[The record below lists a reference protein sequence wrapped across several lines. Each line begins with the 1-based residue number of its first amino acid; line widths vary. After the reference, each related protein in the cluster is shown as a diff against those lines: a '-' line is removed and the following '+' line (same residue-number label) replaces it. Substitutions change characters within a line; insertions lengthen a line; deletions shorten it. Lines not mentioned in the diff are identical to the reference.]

1 MKRFFGILSTYD
13 GKKLKDSFPIL
24 DTLLSHQYF
33 LQKRE
38 GFYKGIMKINFLAII
53 FILLPLCSS
62 CSIFN
67 NGPSYEDGETDGRV
81 GPEGSSGFGS
91 IIFCENVT
99 EDGVIIGASNNFP
112 EGTNVVWAY
121 FNYWGMENGQP
132 WGRLWTH
139 DGREYINAQGEIWE
153 DFKEGWVAY
162 SIGGDFIL
170 ESGTYELT
178 LFVNN
183 VPIQRSSFQIG
194 NQ

>member
-1 MKRFFGILSTYD
+1 MERFSGILSIYD
-13 GKKLKDSFPIL
+13 GKKWKDSLPIKNS
-24 DTLLSHQYF
+24 LLSHLYF
-33 LQKRE
+33 LYKRE
-38 GFYKGIMKINFLAII
+38 GFYKGFMKFYFLAII
-53 FILLPLCSS
+53 LILMPLCSS

-67 NGPSYEDGETDGRV
+67 ESPSLEDGETGGRV
-81 GPEGSSGFGS
+81 GPEGSSGFGA
-91 IIFCENVT
+91 IIFCEDVT

-121 FNYWGMENGQP
+121 FNYWGMENGKP

-170 ESGTYELT
+170 EPGTYELT
-178 LFVNN
+178 LFFNN
-183 VPIQRSSFQIG
+183 EPIQRSSFQIG